1 MLEFEIYFSDLK
13 EETQKRLLAEL
24 GIGSASEMNWDMD
37 IVPVA
42 TVMIEENDYDSEN
55 DYEENQERKFIK

>member
-13 EETQKRLLAEL
+13 EETQKRLLKEL
-24 GIGSASEMNWDMD
+24 GISSASEMNWDMD

-42 TVMIEENDYDSEN
+42 TVMIEEDYYDSDN
-55 DYEENQERKFIK
+55 DYEEN